1 MSLMNKVLLAGLFI
15 GAFGRVCAQPAP
27 LPSSYGSSIN
37 INYVKTLESVAPITD
52 PIDMLQRTSRD
63 VRQTTQYLDGL
74 GRPIQT
80 VVKEGS
86 LVENGTA
93 KDFVSAKVYDEYGR
107 ETLQYLPFA
116 STTSDGSFK
125 TDPFQQQKSF
135 YNAHLSGQP
144 GETNIGPNSLNWAYG
159 KTVFEANPLNR
170 VQSIYAPGVG
180 WVGSESASTKRNV
193 SSQYWSNKTVDAV
206 RVWTVTN
213 VAGGLGTYSSTSTYP
228 AGQLYKNATLDEHGK
243 QVIEFKDKLGRVILK
258 KVQLDAPADD
268 GTGLSHAGWLCT
280 YYIYDDFNQ
289 LRAVIQP
296 VAVSRMALANNWVL
310 TTTELNEQVF
320 RYAYDDRSRM
330 IIKKV
335 PGAAEV
341 FMVYDKW
348 DRLVLTQDGNMRT
361 QNQYLLTKYDALNR
375 PVMTGIYT
383 YTGTIAQ
390 ARSLAMTN
398 APYRFEERTASNPGY
413 TSRCWP
419 EYNYELLSVTYYD
432 DYSWLSAVGNPFSNT
447 RYTFDD
453 GLFLAAS
460 TTAYPYPEAITQT
473 NLTRGMVTGTR
484 VRVLGTTD
492 FLPSIMFY
500 DEKGRVIQTQSKNI
514 TNHNHIVTT
523 QYSFSGQ
530 VLRTYSLE
538 SNGNTGPSQVQ
549 GILTK
554 YDYDDLAR
562 LLTVKKE
569 VFTPTGEGNT
579 GEKLLLSNTYDAL
592 GQLKTKKLSPSFN
605 SNAGLETLTHD
616 YNIRGW
622 LTGMNRDYL
631 PGSSSSYFGFELSYD
646 KRKSAFDGQIADTY
660 ASAQFN
666 GNIGGMIW
674 RSKGD
679 GECRKYDFSYDAA
692 DRLLKGEF
700 TQHNSGWNNTAGVDY
715 TIGGNPSTGGTMKY
729 DANGNILEMWQK
741 GLKPNGTSD
750 WVDQM
755 QYTYYD
761 GTNKLKNV
769 IDAKND
775 ALTTLGD
782 FRVSQIHV
790 NRGVKTTS
798 SVDYTYDVN
807 GNLKKDLN
815 KDIGTPGAEDI
826 LYNHLNLPKEITVR
840 NATGGIKGKIFYTY
854 DASGRKLK
862 KVTDEYPSSANN
874 NTSTVT
880 TTSYLNSGAV
890 YVKKVDTDPNTTEEG
905 DVLQFLGQEE
915 GRIRFTPG
923 IGTGLD
929 KFAFD
934 YFVKDHLGNVRMVLT
949 DEQRVD
955 QYPPATLEDSR
966 QTDELKYY
974 DIVNGRRI
982 AVNSVQGAQSVGSF
996 ENKFYRV
1003 NGSTGEKTGLSKV
1016 LKVMSG
1022 DQVKV
1027 MAQSYYYLAQGAT
1040 VPNPINMAVTELL
1053 GALVG
1058 SPSVIAGKGALS
1070 APTVASIGTNP
1081 TNLSNFIT
1089 NNTGT
1094 STRPKAFLNW
1104 ILLDEK
1110 LQYIAGN
1117 ADPVATGGGHKLHQ
1131 AFFDNPISITKNGYL
1146 YIYVSNEAP
1155 NFEVFFDNLAVTHER
1170 GQMLEET
1177 HYYPFG
1183 LTMAGISSK
1192 AGTSLENKYRYN
1204 GKELQNH
1211 EFSDNSGLDLYDYG
1225 ARMYDAQI
1233 GRWHVV
1239 DPLAEKYM
1247 SENPYNS
1254 VANNPISRFD
1264 INGMEWE
1271 TEEDKKKAK
1280 ELTEQLTARRSQLEN
1295 SEKKASS
1302 RLALA
1307 KEGKYKNLFGKVKN
1321 FDSDEAK
1328 NKAIASAES
1337 ELEETQTLLGN
1348 VSASISELDEMSAT
1362 KEMTFS
1368 FNDLG
1373 ADQGHGYLST
1383 KMSGDR
1389 VVTVIN
1395 YTYSSDGSN
1404 NSYSNMVHEV
1414 AHGYQAYKYR
1424 ANMFQT
1430 KEQVGTQYY
1439 TYKGRNPKEIQNFI
1453 EITAYQRQFSFSS
1466 SSLNRAPANLTNYNQ
1481 INSTWLLNLKD
1492 PITGNYLYR

>member
-1 MSLMNKVLLAGLFI
+1 MDIFRNRRLIFLLPILTCLNCI
-15 GAFGRVCAQPAP
+15 GQAP
-27 LPSSYGSSIN
+27 LPASYSTDKK
-37 INYVKTLESVAPITD
+37 INYVRVYDALAPITSTSD
-52 PIDMLQRTSRD
+52 LLSRPSRD
-63 VRQTTQYLDGL
+63 VRQTTEYIDGL
-74 GRPIQT
+74 GRPIQV
-80 VVKEGS
+80 VVKNGS
-86 LVENGTA
+86 LVTDGTA
-93 KDFVSAKVYDEYGR
+93 KDLVSVKIYDEYGR
-107 ETLQYLPFA
+107 ETYSYLPFQA
-116 STTSDGSFK
+116 TNSDGSFK
-125 TDPFQQQKSF
+125 TDPFLQQKNF
-135 YNAHLSGQP
+135 YNSYLYGQP
-144 GETNIGPNSLNWAYG
+144 GETNVGTNGLNWAYG
-159 KTVFEANPLNR
+159 KTVYESSPLNR
-170 VQSIYAPGVG
+170 VQAVYAPGAS
-180 WVGSESASTKRNV
+180 WVGSELSSTPHNTSSNYWINKSA
-193 SSQYWSNKTVDAV
+193 DAV
-206 RVWTVTN
+206 RIWNVTD
-213 VAGGLGTYSSTSTYP
+213 VAGGLGNYSSTSIYP
-228 AGQLYKNATLDEHGK
+228 AGELFKNVALDEHGG
-243 QVIEFKDKLGRVILK
+243 QVIEFKDKEGKVILK
-258 KVQLDAPADD
+258 KVQLSATADD
-268 GTGLSHAGWLCT
+268 GTGKNHSGWLCT

-289 LRAVIQP
+289 LRAAIQP
-296 VAVSRMALANNWVL
+296 VAVERMAAANNWSL
-310 TTTELNEQVF
+310 SSNELGEQVF
-320 RYAYDDRSRM
+320 RYAYDERGRM
-330 IIKKV
+330 TIKKV

-341 FMVYDKW
+341 YMVYDKW
-348 DRLVLTQDGNMRT
+348 DRLVLTQDGNMRL
-361 QNQYLLTKYDALNR
+361 QNQYMMTKYDALNR

-383 YTGTIAQ
+383 YTGTISQ

-398 APYRFEERTASNPGY
+398 VTYRFEERTTSSPGY

-419 EYNYELLSVTYYD
+419 ELNYELLSVTYYD

-460 TTAYPYPEAITQT
+460 TTSYPYAEALTQT
-473 NLTRGMVTGTR
+473 SLTRGMVTGTR

-492 FLPSIMFY
+492 FLPSIVFY
-500 DEKGRVIQTQSKNI
+500 DGKGRIIQTQSRNI

-554 YDYDDLAR
+554 YDYDDLGR

-579 GEKLLLSNTYDAL
+579 GEKLLVSNTYDAL

-622 LTGMNRDYL
+622 LTGINRNYL
-631 PGSSSSYFGFELSYD
+631 PGSSSNYFGFELSYD
-646 KRKSAFDGQIADTY
+646 KRKSAFDGQSADTY
-660 ASAQFN
+660 AAAQFN

-679 GECRKYDFSYDAA
+679 GERRKYDFSYDPAN
-692 DRLLKGEF
+692 RLLKGEF
-700 TQHNSGWNNTAGVDY
+700 TQHKDGWNNTANVDY
-715 TIGGNPSTGGTMKY
+715 TIGGNPSTGGTIKY

-750 WVDQM
+750 WIDQM

-761 GTNKLKNV
+761 GTNRLKNV

-775 ALTTLGD
+775 AQTVLGD
-782 FRVSQIHV
+782 FRVSQIHMD
-790 NRGVKTTS
+790 RGIKTS
-798 SVDYTYDVN
+798 SSIDYSYDVN
-807 GNLKKDLN
+807 GNVKKDLN
-815 KDIGTPGAEDI
+815 KDIGTPGEEDI
-826 LYNHLNLPKEITVR
+826 MYNHLNLPQEITVR

-862 KVTDEYPSSANN
+862 KVTDEYSSATNN
-874 NTSTVT
+874 NISTVT

-905 DVLQFLGQEE
+905 DVLQFLGHEE

-923 IGTGLD
+923 IGTELD

-955 QYPPATLEDSR
+955 QYPAATLEDSR

-974 DIVNGRRI
+974 DIVNGRRTF
-982 AVNSVQGAQSVGSF
+982 VNSVEGAQNVGSF

-1003 NGSTGEKTGLSKV
+1003 NGTTGEKTGLNMV

-1027 MAQSYYYLAQGAT
+1027 MAQSYYYLAPGAS
-1040 VPNPINMAVTELL
+1040 VPNPINMAVSELL

-1058 SPSVIAGKGALS
+1058 SPAVIAGKGALS
-1070 APTVASIGTNP
+1070 ASTVAGIGTNP

-1110 LQYIAGN
+1110 LQYVAGN
-1117 ADPVATGGGHKLHQ
+1117 ADPVASNGGHKLHQ

-1192 AGTSLENKYRYN
+1192 AATTLENKFRYN

-1211 EFSDNSGLDLYDYG
+1211 ELSDNSGLDWYDYG

-1233 GRWHVV
+1233 GKWHVI
-1239 DPLAEKYM
+1239 DPLAE
-1247 SENPYNS
+1247 SFSSTTPYNYA
-1254 VANNPISRFD
+1254 VNNPILFVDPDGRFS
-1264 INGMEWE
+1264 ISISGEELEKNGITDVAGFANFLLNIGNKLESFSKDEGNKEIMSIISLTTGLDNAEISSAFKSGE
-1271 TEEDKKKAK
+1271 GPRVELATIPLTGEKQDPKNNSMTLSAKDFAYAYNVSKKSDKKETDMYTFSLMMYVMHEYGHFGDKKTNGGVNSGQTGAV
-1280 ELTEQLTARRSQLEN
+1280 SPDLE
-1295 SEKKASS
+1295 KSS
-1302 RLALA
+1302 D
-1307 KEGKYKNLFGKVKN
+1307 KVKPIQWPKAVTGHRG
-1321 FDSDEAK
+1321 SDIDMMVIYGYIPK
-1328 NKAIASAES
+1328 TGHTLYSTAE
-1337 ELEETQTLLGN
+1337 
-1348 VSASISELDEMSAT
+1348 
-1362 KEMTFS
+1362 
-1368 FNDLG
+1368 
-1373 ADQGHGYLST
+1373 
-1383 KMSGDR
+1383 
-1389 VVTVIN
+1389 
-1395 YTYSSDGSN
+1395 DGSIPN
-1404 NSYSNMVHEV
+1404 AERQMLLKS
-1414 AHGYQAYKYR
+1414 KT
-1424 ANMFQT
+1424 FQ
-1430 KEQVGTQYY
+1430 KW
-1439 TYKGRNPKEIQNFI
+1439 
-1453 EITAYQRQFSFSS
+1453 SS
-1466 SSLNRAPANLTNYNQ
+1466 MQ
-1481 INSTWLLNLKD
+1481 K
-1492 PITGNYLYR
+1492 

>member
-1 MSLMNKVLLAGLFI
+1 MNRFILAAFVIIGSMSARGQVP
-15 GAFGRVCAQPAP
+15 RVSPAP
-27 LPSSYGSSIN
+27 YNTAIKV
-37 INYVKTLESVAPITD
+37 NYVRVWEAKAPETNPATLITR
-52 PIDMLQRTSRD
+52 PLQD
-63 VRQTTQYLDGL
+63 VVQTTSYFDGL
-74 GRPIQT
+74 GRPLQT
-80 VVKEGS
+80 VVKQGALTTGEAARD
-86 LVENGTA
+86 LVTA
-93 KDFVSAKVYDEYGR
+93 HEYDEFGR
-107 ETLQYLPFA
+107 EQHSYLPFA
-116 STTSDGSFK
+116 STGINSLNDGLFK
-125 TDPFQQQKSF
+125 KDPFLQHESF
-135 YNAHLSGQP
+135 YNNYLDGQV
-144 GETNIGPNSLNWAYG
+144 GEVNIGGSGRTWAYG
-159 KTVFEANPLNR
+159 KTIYEPSPLNR
-170 VQSIYAPGVG
+170 VQFVYGPGSS
-180 WVGSESASTKRNV
+180 WVGSESASAKKNI
-193 SSQYWSNKTVDAV
+193 SSHYWINKSTDAV
-206 RVWTVTN
+206 RVWTVSN
-213 VAGGLGTYSSTSTYP
+213 VAGGLGNYSSTATYT
-228 AGQLYKNATLDEHGK
+228 AGELYKNVTVDEHGM
-243 QVIEFKDKLGRVILK
+243 QVIEFKDKEGKVILK
-258 KVQLDAPADD
+258 KVQLTATADD
-268 GTGLSHAGWLCT
+268 GTGKNHEGWLCT

-296 VAVSRMALANNWVL
+296 VAVARMATANNWAL
-310 TTTELNEQVF
+310 TATELDEQVF
-320 RYAYDDRSRM
+320 RYAYDGRRRM
-330 IIKKV
+330 VIKKV

-341 FMVYDKW
+341 YMIYDKW

-390 ARSLAMTN
+390 ARSLAMSNVT
-398 APYRFEERTASNPGY
+398 YRFEEKTTSSPGY

-419 EYNYELLSVTYYD
+419 ELNYELLSVTYYD

-514 TNHNHIVTT
+514 TNQNHIVTT
-523 QYSFSGQ
+523 QYNFSGQ

-554 YDYDDLAR
+554 YDYDDLGR
-562 LLTVKKE
+562 LLTVKKD

-579 GEKLLLSNTYDAL
+579 GEKLLVSNTYDAL

-622 LTGMNRDYL
+622 LSGINRNYL
-631 PGSSSSYFGFELSYD
+631 PGSSSNYFGFELSYD
-646 KRKSAFDGQIADTY
+646 KRKSAFDGQTADTY
-660 ASAQFN
+660 AAEQFN

-679 GECRKYDFSYDAA
+679 GERRKYDFSYDAA
-692 DRLLKGEF
+692 NRLLKGEF
-700 TQHNSGWNNTAGVDY
+700 TQHKDGWNNTANVDY
-715 TIGGNPSTGGTMKY
+715 TIGGNPSTGGTIKY

-750 WVDQM
+750 WIDQM

-769 IDAKND
+769 IDTEND
-775 ALTTLGD
+775 AQTVLGD
-782 FRVSQIHV
+782 FRISQIHMD
-790 NRGVKTTS
+790 RGIKSSS

-862 KVTDEYPSSANN
+862 KMTDEYPSSTNN
-874 NTSTVT
+874 NISTVT

-905 DVLQFLGQEE
+905 DVLQFLGHEE

-929 KFAFD
+929 KFVFD

-955 QYPPATLEDSR
+955 QYPAATLEDTR

-974 DIVNGRRI
+974 DIVNGRRT
-982 AVNSVQGAQSVGSF
+982 AVNTIQGAQSVGSF

-1003 NGSTGEKTGLSKV
+1003 NGNTGEKTGLNMV
-1016 LKVMSG
+1016 FKVMSG

-1027 MAQSYYYLAQGAT
+1027 MAQSYYYLAPGAS
-1040 VPNPINMAVTELL
+1040 VPNHINMAVTELL

-1070 APTVASIGTNP
+1070 ASTVAGIGTNP

-1110 LQYIAGN
+1110 LQYVAGN
-1117 ADPVATGGGHKLHQ
+1117 ADPVASNGGHKLHQ
-1131 AFFDNPISITKNGYL
+1131 AFFDSPIPITKNGYL
-1146 YIYVSNEAP
+1146 YIFVSNETP
-1155 NFEVFFDNLAVTHER
+1155 NFSVFFDNLAVTHER
-1170 GQMLEET
+1170 GQILEET

-1192 AGTSLENKYRYN
+1192 AAGGIENKKQKFQ
-1204 GKELQNH
+1204 GQELSSG
-1211 EFSDNSGLDLYDYG
+1211 EFSDGSGLEMYEFKWRMDDLQTG
-1225 ARMYDAQI
+1225 RFWQI
-1233 GRWHVV
+1233 
-1239 DPLAEKYM
+1239 DPLADDYLHNSPYAF
-1247 SENPYNS
+1247 SENKVIVHRELEGLEAEYIFSKAWKEVADNFRSLGRSIDRAVTYVTTWSNTNESDAKKLGNTTITNS
-1254 VANNPISRFD
+1254 TTVSINKETSTNFSGVLDYIITTNTNTGNPEPMTKTTTTLKVTNDTKVEVKTSKVTVTSKTSVDATSGDVSTEKNVKVNYKGVNVGLSGSGNSNGTNNL
-1264 INGMEWE
+1264 
-1271 TEEDKKKAK
+1271 KA
-1280 ELTEQLTARRSQLEN
+1280 E
-1295 SEKKASS
+1295 ASVGS
-1302 RLALA
+1302 DT
-1307 KEGKYKNLFGKVKN
+1307 KVKTN
-1321 FDSDEAK
+1321 ATISTSGG
-1328 NKAIASAES
+1328 KATSLQIQGTI
-1337 ELEETQTLLGN
+1337 ETKKGKQT
-1348 VSASISELDEMSAT
+1348 T
-1362 KEMTFS
+1362 
-1368 FNDLG
+1368 
-1373 ADQGHGYLST
+1373 
-1383 KMSGDR
+1383 
-1389 VVTVIN
+1389 
-1395 YTYSSDGSN
+1395 
-1404 NSYSNMVHEV
+1404 
-1414 AHGYQAYKYR
+1414 
-1424 ANMFQT
+1424 
-1430 KEQVGTQYY
+1430 
-1439 TYKGRNPKEIQNFI
+1439 
-1453 EITAYQRQFSFSS
+1453 SS
-1466 SSLNRAPANLTNYNQ
+1466 SAGIK
-1481 INSTWLLNLKD
+1481 INF
-1492 PITGNYLYR
+1492 